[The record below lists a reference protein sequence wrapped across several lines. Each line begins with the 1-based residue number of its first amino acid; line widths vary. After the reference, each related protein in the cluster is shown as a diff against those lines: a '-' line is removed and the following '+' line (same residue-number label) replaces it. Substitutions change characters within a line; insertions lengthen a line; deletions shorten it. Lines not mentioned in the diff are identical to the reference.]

1 MKGRPLGLNLAKR
14 TIASFGF
21 IKRGFSKDLREI
33 YKCKKD
39 QSESSLC
46 KINEKLIKEMK
57 MIPDPPGCRPL
68 PFEYNSTGEP
78 EFDSKV
84 HLALEKPKFRTV
96 FDEKGGFEQLQE
108 YKCAPNSKGSSFA
121 YCEPFQLFT
130 DEGAKDRVKNKTKKK
145 TFGHP

>member
-46 KINEKLIKEMK
+46 KINEGLIKEMK
-57 MIPDPPGCRPL
+57 MIPDPPGWAATILRA
-68 PFEYNSTGEP
+68 F
-78 EFDSKV
+78 SKV
-84 HLALEKPKFRTV
+84 ARICPRLREI
-96 FDEKGGFEQLQE
+96 
-108 YKCAPNSKGSSFA
+108 
-121 YCEPFQLFT
+121 
-130 DEGAKDRVKNKTKKK
+130 
-145 TFGHP
+145 